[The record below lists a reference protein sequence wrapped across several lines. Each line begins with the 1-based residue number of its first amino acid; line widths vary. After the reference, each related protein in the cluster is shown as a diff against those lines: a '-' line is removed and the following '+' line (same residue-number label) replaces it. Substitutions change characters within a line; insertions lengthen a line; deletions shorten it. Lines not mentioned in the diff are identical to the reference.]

1 VTTKIS
7 TDNNKDNSITKYI
20 NTIRAMS
27 NSTSKEYQKR
37 LRSFN
42 NFVMLTYN
50 RSTDILIKGLVDNHE
65 NPYDILSGYVNYLQ
79 ANNGLSALTLKQHV
93 ITAKNFLEY
102 HDIEI
107 SPRKFKFKVKLPK
120 AVRKNKEALTKED
133 IIDILNA
140 CSDIR
145 LKTYMMLLAST
156 GIRAKEALSTRECD
170 YDLEADPPRVLIRGE
185 YTKTKV
191 DRIVYLT
198 NEVVKQM
205 KTWLEYKYRTRRIC
219 YFDKNV
225 GKTKCEYRTPA
236 KNNKHLI
243 FSVNQLSQGD
253 PSLESMYVIMSNAF
267 AKTLDRMG
275 KGEREDDPRKEDIIG
290 KRRRKITFH
299 SCRRWVKSTISDLGY
314 GDYSE
319 YFIGHIGST
328 YYRKSVKEKA
338 EIFRKIEPYLTF
350 LDFAQLERKGA
361 DVKTRVEELE
371 VINQKLRERD
381 SMNTDAIASL
391 SDQLTKVIQEIEVLK
406 KHQK

>member
-1 VTTKIS
+1 VTTGI
-7 TDNNKDNSITKYI
+7 NKDTKSNSITKYI
-20 NTIRAMS
+20 NTIRTMS
-27 NSTSKEYQKR
+27 TSTSKEYQKR

-42 NFVMLTYN
+42 NFIMFTYN
-50 RSTDILIKGLVDNHE
+50 HSTDILIKRLVNNHE
-65 NPYDILSGYVNYLQ
+65 NPYDVLSGYVNYLQ
-79 ANNGLSALTLKQHV
+79 ASNGLSGLTLKQNV

-120 AVRKNKEALTKED
+120 VVRKNKEALTKED

-145 LKTYMMLLAST
+145 LKTYIMLLAST
-156 GIRAKEALSTRECD
+156 GMRATEALSTRECD
-170 YDLEADPPRVLIRGE
+170 YDLEADPPRVLVRGE

-191 DRIVYLT
+191 DRIVFLT
-198 NEVVKQM
+198 NEMVKQM

-219 YFDKNV
+219 YFDKDI
-225 GKTKCEYRTPA
+225 GKTKCEYRTPT
-236 KNNKHLI
+236 KNNRHLI

-253 PSLESMYVIMSNAF
+253 PSLQSLYVIMSNAF

-275 KGEREDDPRKEDIIG
+275 KGEREDDQRKDDISR
-290 KRRRKITFH
+290 KLRRKITLH
-299 SCRRWVKSTISDLGY
+299 SYRRWVKSTISDLGY

-328 YYRKSVKEKA
+328 YYRKSDREKA
-338 EIFRKIEPYLTF
+338 EIFYKIEPYLTF

-381 SMNTDAIASL
+381 TMNTDAISTL
-391 SDQLTKVIQEIEVLK
+391 SDQLTKVMQEIEILK
-406 KHQK
+406 TKQ